1 MRDVVEQ
8 AVLLELERTWQTLNW
23 QLFGDEMRA
32 PVIGLSHFSSLGRY
46 EPHCRTILLQR
57 TLTLTG
63 DWPQVVEVLKHE
75 MAHQFVAE
83 VLLLKEPP
91 HGPAFRQVCKQR
103 GIDSSAAGHVPNIP
117 SAHGAV
123 VGRVRK
129 LLALAQSENKHE
141 AELAM
146 ASAQRL
152 MLKHNLKQVNNPN
165 TRYVARTV
173 GGAQLRMSA
182 WRKQLASLLNRHFFV
197 SVLMGHTYMQRL
209 DRRAT
214 IVEVVGT
221 PENVEIAMYAH
232 DFLVEA
238 GLRLWRIYAKTRVVK
253 SRRDK
258 AQFLMGFVLGF
269 REKLDEAMQEDQ
281 QRGLV
286 WMGDAGLGQYFKRRY
301 PRTVSSRRFSVHN
314 SNALTQGRVVGRK
327 TVIHRGITQRKTGGG
342 LLS

>member
-8 AVLLELERTWQTLNW
+8 AVLLELERSWHTLNW
-23 QLFGDEMRA
+23 QLFGKQMHV
-32 PVIGLSHFSSLGRY
+32 PVIGLQTSSSLGRY
-46 EPHCRTILLQR
+46 EPQCRTIFLQR
-57 TLTLTG
+57 DLAMTG
-63 DWPQVVEVLKHE
+63 DWPQVIEVLKHE

-83 VLLLKEPP
+83 VLRLKEPP
-91 HGPAFRQVCKQR
+91 HGPAFRRVCAQR
-103 GIDSSAAGHVPNIP
+103 AIDGSAAGHVSNIP
-117 SAHGAV
+117 TTHGAV
-123 VGRVRK
+123 VSRVRK

-152 MLKHNLKQVNNPN
+152 MLKHNLKQVNNAN
-165 TRYVARTV
+165 TRYIARTA

-197 SVLMGHTYMQRL
+197 SVLMGHTYIQRL
-209 DRRAT
+209 DKRAT

-221 PENVEIAMYAH
+221 SENVEIAIYAH
-232 DFLVEA
+232 DFLVQT
-238 GLRLWRIYAKTRVVK
+238 GLRLWRRYDKKRVVK

-269 REKLDEAMQEDQ
+269 REKLDEAMQQDEE
-281 QRGLV
+281 RGLV

-301 PRTVSSRRFSVHN
+301 PRTVSGRSSSVYS
-314 SNALTQGRVVGRK
+314 SNALSEGRSLGRK
-327 TVIHRGITQRKTGGG
+327 TVIHRGITEHKTGGG